1 MRENILKER
10 EQLFEHEKM
19 KQQQISE
26 MNQLKAVQGQ
36 LGAMMG
42 VADQQNVLNPAVA
55 GKLNS
60 YISKQ
65 KEQILQMSQSSSSM
79 AKLIQ
84 EQQAA

>member
-60 YISKQ
+60 YISK
-65 KEQILQMSQSSSSM
+65 
-79 AKLIQ
+79 
-84 EQQAA
+84 